1 MIEFEVFE
9 AGGQRRTFVV
19 QVNSIATI
27 TPAGTTGTLIVLT
40 DGRQFTAT
48 APYPRVR
55 EALLT
60 VRNQFVSLVEAA

>member
-9 AGGQRRTFVV
+9 AGQRRTYIV
-19 QVNSIATI
+19 QVDSIATI
-27 TPAGTTGTLIVLT
+27 TPVGPDGTLLVLT
-40 DGRQFTAT
+40 DGRQLTA
-48 APYPRVR
+48 AVPYQRLR